1 MALIMTLIARADQGS
16 ISVCPN
22 QGHIWAHSQLVGKI
36 RNYWLLWWAPTQFN
50 SFIHSTTKNKCNGFH
65 YYYTTAISFIQLL
78 ASVVCFFPVWWRMVL
93 QRNLRSYRDEMALY
107 REKVNG
113 TAYGHCIALGTKG
126 TSCVRH
132 WECNHVT
139 QQLDIS
145 MTRMS

>member
-1 MALIMTLIARADQGS
+1 MTIIARPDHGS

-36 RNYWLLWWAPTQFN
+36 RNYWLHWWAPTQFN
-50 SFIHSTTKNKCNGFH
+50 SFIHSDDKEQMQWVSILQH
-65 YYYTTAISFIQLL
+65 YCDRIHSIVGQ
-78 ASVVCFFPVWWRMVL
+78 SIVCFFLFVEEWSFKGALGVAGI
-93 QRNLRSYRDEMALY
+93 EMALH

-113 TAYGHCIALGTKG
+113 IAYGHCIALGTKG

-145 MTRMS
+145 MTGMS